1 MARCIGSFNVSRI
14 ETCQPGQPS
23 PVGVWQDFS
32 RLDQKSVPS
41 TPEWG
46 RAYSPAEDRLPFWLS
61 VRVVKCLNLSLL
73 LRNLKKLKKAKN
85 NAKKT
90 NIPLFEKSKNKSKTK
105 PNDYFQKANK
115 SKRKQKTNWIY
126 IHMRLLFFLFFGTLF
141 LFFDCFFVFFSFS
154 GDLMTG
160 TFEHVKKLVEK
171 AKKTKTK
178 RTKTKQVEESETKAK
193 QDRTKSENKWFVFL
207 KQIRLGLFFLFFL
220 IEVWIR
226 FCFFSSFYFQSFYIS
241 YL

>member
-1 MARCIGSFNVSRI
+1 
-14 ETCQPGQPS
+14 
-23 PVGVWQDFS
+23 
-32 RLDQKSVPS
+32 
-41 TPEWG
+41 
-46 RAYSPAEDRLPFWLS
+46 
-61 VRVVKCLNLSLL
+61 
-73 LRNLKKLKKAKN
+73 
-85 NAKKT
+85 
-90 NIPLFEKSKNKSKTK
+90 
-105 PNDYFQKANK
+105 
-115 SKRKQKTNWIY
+115 
-126 IHMRLLFFLFFGTLF
+126 
-141 LFFDCFFVFFSFS
+141 
-154 GDLMTG
+154 MTG

>member
-141 LFFDCFFVFFSFS
+141 LFFWLFFRVFFFLRWPDDRDLRTCKKTRGKSEKNENKANKNKTSGRKWNKSETRPNKKRKQMVCFF
-154 GDLMTG
+154 
-160 TFEHVKKLVEK
+160 
-171 AKKTKTK
+171 
-178 RTKTKQVEESETKAK
+178 
-193 QDRTKSENKWFVFL
+193 
-207 KQIRLGLFFLFFL
+207 
-220 IEVWIR
+220 
-226 FCFFSSFYFQSFYIS
+226 
-241 YL
+241 